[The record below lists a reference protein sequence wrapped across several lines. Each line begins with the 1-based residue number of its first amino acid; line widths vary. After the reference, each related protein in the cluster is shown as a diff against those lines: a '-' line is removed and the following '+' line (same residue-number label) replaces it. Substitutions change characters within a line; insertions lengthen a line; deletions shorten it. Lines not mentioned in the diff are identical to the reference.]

1 LTEAFI
7 NKAFKLGI
15 GATVVHPPK
24 QGCNTDKAPEKDGML
39 RTRLKMMWFKEFAVR
54 LVYFV
59 GQWSVL
65 ACAALVSLPVMAQTV
80 ATPHS
85 GTKPSGHTPTRMQRC
100 ESEVAS
106 LSGAER
112 KRVLRECLVSRNE
125 GERIV
130 SRNCSRQFR
139 DMPPGDTKVN
149 KGVFMKQCVQT
160 SLKAG
165 HDKLPARK
173 PVVASSSPSPSG
185 TAAKAADKPVLAQAS
200 AAAKPASSAAATS
213 VPKKP

>member
-1 LTEAFI
+1 
-7 NKAFKLGI
+7 
-15 GATVVHPPK
+15 
-24 QGCNTDKAPEKDGML
+24 
-39 RTRLKMMWFKEFAVR
+39 VR
-54 LVYFV
+54 LVSFV
-59 GQWSVL
+59 GQWCVVV
-65 ACAALVSLPVMAQTV
+65 CATMVWVPALAQTV

-112 KRVLRECLVSRNE
+112 KRVLRECLVNRNE

-139 DMPPGDTKVN
+139 DLPPTDTKKD
-149 KGVFMKQCVQT
+149 KGVFMKQCVAT

-173 PVVASSSPSPSG
+173 PDTASSPASPSAPV
-185 TAAKAADKPVLAQAS
+185 AKAS
-200 AAAKPASSAAATS
+200 AKPASSAAATPT
-213 VPKKP
+213 PKKP

>member
-1 LTEAFI
+1 LPNFHLAL
-7 NKAFKLGI
+7 KKMVCYSPGR
-15 GATVVHPPK
+15 GS
-24 QGCNTDKAPEKDGML
+24 L
-39 RTRLKMMWFKEFAVR
+39 RFLEFAVR
-54 LVYFV
+54 VEYFV
-59 GQWSVL
+59 RRWCVL
-65 ACAALVSLPVMAQTV
+65 AFVALCGVPALAQTV

-85 GTKPSGHTPTRMQRC
+85 ATKPSGHTPTRMQRC

-112 KRVLRECLVSRNE
+112 KRVLRECLVNRNE

-130 SRNCSRQFR
+130 SRNCTRQFR
-139 DMPPGDTKVN
+139 DMPPSNTKVD
-149 KGVFMKQCVQT
+149 KAAFMKQCVAT

-173 PVVASSSPSPSG
+173 PSPASSSPSPS
-185 TAAKAADKPVLAQAS
+185 APVAQA
-200 AAAKPASSAAATS
+200 

>member
-1 LTEAFI
+1 
-7 NKAFKLGI
+7 
-15 GATVVHPPK
+15 
-24 QGCNTDKAPEKDGML
+24 
-39 RTRLKMMWFKEFAVR
+39 VR
-54 LVYFV
+54 VESFV
-59 GQWSVL
+59 GRWCV
-65 ACAALVSLPVMAQTV
+65 AVCAALVWVPALAQTL

-130 SRNCSRQFR
+130 SRNCTRQFR
-139 DMPPGDTKVN
+139 DMPPSNTKVD
-149 KGVFMKQCVQT
+149 KAGFMKQCVAT

-173 PVVASSSPSPSG
+173 PATTSSAPSPSA
-185 TAAKAADKPVLAQAS
+185 TVAKAIDKPVVVQASAPAKAAS
-200 AAAKPASSAAATS
+200 GAAAKPAPA
-213 VPKKP
+213 KP